1 MEYYQSLRYGF
12 DPTYD
17 PPVFDDDEE
26 TPEVPEEETEEFW
39 GVEAAWPR

>member
-12 DPTYD
+12 DDTYD

-26 TPEVPEEETEEFW
+26 TPEVKPYDSEDLEE
-39 GVEAAWPR
+39 